1 MSINQVTI
9 TNAAAGSILV
19 PAPGSGSSY
28 ANVGIFFCNYSTS
41 AVTVDVY
48 LLPTDGTPANANSIM
63 RSLSLQ
69 PKETFVFNVEK
80 FLLGTGNLIRA
91 VASAG
96 SSVVATAS
104 YIAI

>member
-19 PAPGSGSSY
+19 PAPTSGSY
-28 ANVGIFFCNYSTS
+28 ANVGIFFCNYSAA
-41 AVTVDVY
+41 AVTLQVY
-48 LLPTDGTPANANSIM
+48 VLPTDGTPADANSVM
-63 RSLSLQ
+63 RDLTLQ
-69 PKETFVFNVEK
+69 PKETFVLNVEK
-80 FLLGTGNLIRA
+80 FLLSTGNIIRA
-91 VASAG
+91 VASAA